1 MKFSSIKRAVR
12 ASSHE
17 RAAGD
22 APNIGRVARMPGTG
36 IPKVRRR
43 RRGGRGK
50 SGKGLGPGGSLVSKL
65 WTILLAGA
73 VVVSLGAVL
82 FLWVRSKISEE
93 IPGARQAGAGSEEQ
107 VAPET
112 RVPSP
117 SEQEATALVKRAIAV
132 RDPALVE
139 DLFRLGGSS
148 PDEVVKFLEGLES
161 VDGKVEDF
169 GWLSSVDVNRMAVDG
184 VAVRF
189 EDSTGPRNRLALLT
203 PDASGKWKLDFES
216 FARTVRPGWQDI
228 MEKPFETALVR
239 VFFAKDNY
247 YNGPF
252 KDEEKWICLGL
263 KSPDKEEVF
272 FGYCQVGTP
281 QAAAINWISDKMGN
295 SPSRVTLE
303 LRQVE
308 GAGRLQFEVSRVL
321 AEDWIVGD
329 APFDDGFR

>member
-43 RRGGRGK
+43 RRHGK
-50 SGKGLGPGGSLVSKL
+50 SGKGVKVGGSLFSKL
-65 WTILLAGA
+65 WTVLLVGA
-73 VVVSLGAVL
+73 VVISLGAVL

-93 IPGARQAGAGSEEQ
+93 FPGGRHALVTGEKEA
-107 VAPET
+107 APET
-112 RVPSP
+112 RVASP
-117 SEQEATALVKRAIAV
+117 SEHEATSLVKRAIAV
-132 RDPALVE
+132 RDPALVK
-139 DLFRLGGSS
+139 DFFRLGGSS
-148 PDEVVKFLEGLES
+148 PDEIVKFLESLES

-169 GWLSSVDVNRMAVDG
+169 GWLSSLDVNRMAVDG

-203 PDASGKWKLDFES
+203 PDPSGKWKVDFES

-228 MEKPFETALVR
+228 LGKQFETAMVR
-239 VFFAKDNY
+239 VFFVKDHY

-252 KDEEKWICLGL
+252 NDEQKWICLSL
-263 KSPDKEEVF
+263 KSPDNEEVF
-272 FGYCQVGTP
+272 FGYCKVGSP
-281 QAAAINWISDKMGN
+281 QAAAIGWIFDKMGN
-295 SPSRVTLE
+295 SPSRVALE

-321 AEDWIVGD
+321 AEDWIVD
-329 APFDDGFR
+329 DVPFDDGFR